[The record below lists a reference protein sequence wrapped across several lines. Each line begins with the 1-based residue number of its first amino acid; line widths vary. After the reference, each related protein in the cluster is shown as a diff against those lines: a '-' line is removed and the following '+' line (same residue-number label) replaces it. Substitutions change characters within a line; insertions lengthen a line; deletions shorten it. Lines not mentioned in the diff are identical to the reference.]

1 MLSGRLPYGMH
12 VSKARTKSQQRKLQ
26 YMSALDDTREIPAW
40 IDSVL
45 KKALHPDPFRR
56 YDVLSEFMHD
66 LRHPND
72 SLMGVSTPLMERNP
86 LLFWKVLCLALGV
99 TIAILLFL
107 LFRMQR

>member
-1 MLSGRLPYGMH
+1 
-12 VSKARTKSQQRKLQ
+12 
-26 YMSALDDTREIPAW
+26 
-40 IDSVL
+40 
-45 KKALHPDPFRR
+45 
-56 YDVLSEFMHD
+56 MHD

-86 LLFWKVLCLALGV
+86 LLFWKVLCLAHGV